1 MWPWLSV
8 LLELPQE
15 NIDWVSQTAE
25 IYFVIVSGL
34 DVQDQ
39 VLAGSV
45 SDESALSTCTWPSSH
60 CILISLHAFFSMW
73 KDSDDWR
80 PLVLK
85 VELLFS
91 ISWTWQHQC
100 PIPFTLPL
108 ASVPLWKCFC
118 SLILQTPHSLHIVL
132 HSGCTS
138 LLSHQ
143 QCRKVPFSPHPLQH
157 LLFVDYLMMATVT
170 SVRWYLMRIL
180 ICMSLIFS
188 DAEHLFVYFLAIC
201 ISSLA

>member
-8 LLELPQE
+8 LLEVPQQ

-25 IYFVIVSGL
+25 IYFVIVSGPGCPRSSAGRVGFWGKCSL
-34 DVQDQ
+34 DLY
-39 VLAGSV
+39 LA
-45 SDESALSTCTWPSSH
+45 
-60 CILISLHAFFSMW
+60 LISLH
-73 KDSDDWR
+73 

-85 VELLFS
+85 VELLLS
-91 ISWTWQHQC
+91 ISWTWQHQS

-157 LLFVDYLMMATVT
+157 LLFVDYLMMDTVT
-170 SVRWYLMRIL
+170 SVGWYLMRIL
-180 ICMSLIFS
+180 ICMSVIFS
-188 DAEHLFVYFLAIC
+188 DDEHLFVYFLAIC